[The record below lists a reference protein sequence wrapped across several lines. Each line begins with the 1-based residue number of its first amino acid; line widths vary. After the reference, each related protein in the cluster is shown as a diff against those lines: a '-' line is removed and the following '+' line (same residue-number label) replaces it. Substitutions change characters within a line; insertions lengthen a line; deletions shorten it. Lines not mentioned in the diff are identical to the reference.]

1 MNIVTPILN
10 AIAYPTANLNTES
23 ARRDNVQ
30 RETIPQTAD
39 ADKGASQK
47 GLGSEADKARTPGQP
62 PAPVTYE
69 RPQIQSDLFAA
80 FQNAFGQEKDNAQD
94 ESAGKQ
100 DAQNEQQSRQQTQQ
114 QQQQEQQDA
123 KEIEQLK
130 ARDQEVRTHEQAH
143 AATGG
148 QYAGS
153 PQYEYT
159 TGPDNKRYIT
169 GGEVSIDV
177 SEAKSP
183 EETLRKMEQVRAA
196 ALAPAEPSSQDLKVA
211 AEASQ
216 KAVEARTDIAEENRE
231 ALSSANGESAENS
244 GSSTIDEAS
253 DTPFMGRSVND
264 AIGEASKTQDDMISE
279 GSGSRSLEIEQQGIS
294 ELLQARIGRIQN
306 AYTQAYTPAREGLS
320 FSA

>member
-30 RETIPQTAD
+30 RETIPQAAD

-69 RPQIQSDLFAA
+69 RPQIQSELFAA

-100 DAQNEQQSRQQTQQ
+100 DAQGEQQSRQQTQQ
-114 QQQQEQQDA
+114 QQQKEQQDA

-216 KAVEARTDIAEENRE
+216 KAVEARNDIAEENRE
-231 ALSSANGESAENS
+231 ALSSTNSESAANS
-244 GSSTIDEAS
+244 ESSTIEEAS
-253 DTPFMGRSVND
+253 DTPFMRQSVNE
-264 AIGEASKTQDDMISE
+264 AIRETSKTQDDFISE
-279 GSGSRSLEIEQQGIS
+279 GSGNRSLNIEQQGIS
-294 ELLQARIGRIQN
+294 DLLQARIGRIQN